1 MVDGWW
7 RFVCPSDKGSDDPWI
22 NPFADGSPNLEGL
35 ECERVIIT
43 VAERDILREKGKMYY
58 EKLVNSNWRGN
69 AEIMETKGKDHVFHI
84 FEPDCDEAK
93 GDGTPFGFVYKPSRS
108 LKSVSCNFSLLLHGF
123 WHVCKL

>member
-7 RFVCPSDKGSDDPWI
+7 QFVCPSNKGSDDPWI

-93 GDGTPFGFVYKPSRS
+93 EMVRPASALPCTYKEMLLCSVLVPMSERKTRS
-108 LKSVSCNFSLLLHGF
+108 IL
-123 WHVCKL
+123 